1 MIDNITFVLAVTM
14 SCVLIYGL
22 KSRFYRKWLGIG
34 LGIIGVILVFTIRPE
49 PDEFYP
55 FTIQMV
61 MWFTGLTLFCE
72 RGKYE
77 DQE

>member
-1 MIDNITFVLAVTM
+1 MIDNITFVLAVSLSAGLM
-14 SCVLIYGL
+14 YGL

-34 LGIIGVILVFTIRPE
+34 LGVTGVVLIFTIRPE
-49 PDEFYP
+49 QDEFYP

-72 RGKYE
+72 RGRYE
-77 DQE
+77 GQE